1 MEQGDAPERT
11 TRGRIIA
18 ALLSDRGIR
27 HLVDEAARALGNP
40 VVVVDPSYHYVASGG
55 VAPAADD
62 TSAYA
67 RVMREEMAF
76 GDILEDGIAYIED
89 DRINER
95 LARSRG
101 PVVRDNANLGLTT
114 MTQNVIVHGICLA
127 RVMMMAHERPFSEDD
142 PADFSLLCNVVGQ
155 ELQKGEVFT
164 VGSAQMESYFLR
176 RLLEDEQP
184 TPQATAR
191 RLALLGLEPLPALF
205 VIMVRGA
212 AGRRLSARDEES
224 LRGQLQPMLVK
235 SLTTSYEG
243 GLVIVASRAEGP
255 MLSAYDRRLLARVAK
270 DNDVLVGVSNA
281 FDDICDVRRHLAQA
295 RSAIHFGSS
304 YTKVLDDTHVYSYCD
319 YTPMELFD
327 FASDRVNL
335 FNYVHPAI
343 WKLHDHDLR
352 HGSELVETLYAY
364 MQNGC
369 STARTALLLCLHKN
383 TLLYRLGRIREIC
396 GNDLTSG
403 EDLFLF
409 HLSIRALIFMGLLE
423 TRTRPRTS
431 DDLRAHHR

>member
-1 MEQGDAPERT
+1 MAQQDPSERT
-11 TRGRIIA
+11 PRERIVG

-27 HLVDEAARALGNP
+27 HLVDEAASALGNP

-62 TSAYA
+62 DSAYA

-101 PVVRDNANLGLTT
+101 PVVRDNANLGLPT

-127 RVMMMAHERPFSEDD
+127 RVMLMAHERPFSDD
-142 PADFSLLCNVVGQ
+142 DVADFSLLCSVVGQ

-164 VGSAQMESYFLR
+164 VGSSQMESYFLR

-191 RLALLGLEPLPALF
+191 RLALLGLEPQPVLF
-205 VIMVRGA
+205 VVVVRGA
-212 AGRRLSARDEES
+212 ARQLSARDEES
-224 LRGQLQPMLVK
+224 LRAQLQPMLVK

-243 GLVIVASRAEGP
+243 SLVIVASRAEGP
-255 MLSAYDRRLLARVAK
+255 FLSAYDRRLLARVAK

-281 FDDICDVRRHLAQA
+281 FDDLCDVRRHLAQA

-304 YTKVLDDTHVYSYCD
+304 YTKVLDDTHVYNYCD
-319 YTPMELFD
+319 YTYMELLD
-327 FASDRVNL
+327 FANDRVNL
-335 FNYVHPAI
+335 LNYVHPAI
-343 WKLHDHDLR
+343 WALYDHDLR

-383 TLLYRLGRIREIC
+383 TLLYRLGRIKEIS
-396 GNDLTSG
+396 GNDLSSG

-409 HLSIRALIFMGLLE
+409 HLSIRALIYLGLLV
-423 TRTRPRTS
+423 TRTKPRTS
-431 DDLRAHHR
+431 DDLRDHRR

>member
-1 MEQGDAPERT
+1 MELGDPSTQAR
-11 TRGRIIA
+11 RDRILA
-18 ALLSDRGIR
+18 ALLSDRGIK
-27 HLVDEAARALGNP
+27 HLVDEAAEALGNP
-40 VVVVDPSYHYVASGG
+40 IVVVDPSQHYVASSG
-55 VAPAADD
+55 VSPAADD
-62 TSAYA
+62 DSAYA

-76 GDILEDGIAYIED
+76 GDILEDGVAFIED
-89 DRINER
+89 DGINER

-114 MTQNVIVHGICLA
+114 MTQNVMVHGICLA
-127 RVMMMAHERPFSEDD
+127 RVMMMAHERPFAEGDVK
-142 PADFSLLCNVVGQ
+142 DFSLLCNVVGQ

-164 VGSAQMESYFLR
+164 AGSAQMESYFLR

-191 RLALLGLEPLPALF
+191 RLALLGLEPQPTLF
-205 VIMVRGA
+205 VVVVRDA
-212 AGRRLSARDEES
+212 STRALSTRDEES

-235 SLTTSYEG
+235 SLATSYG
-243 GLVIVASRAEGP
+243 GDLVIVASRAEGP
-255 MLSAYDRRLLARVAK
+255 FLTPYDRKLLARVAK

-281 FDDICDVRRHLAQA
+281 FDDLCDVRRHLAQA

-304 YTKVLDDTHVYSYCD
+304 YTKVLDDTHVYNYYD
-319 YTPMELFD
+319 YTYMELLD
-327 FASDRVNL
+327 FANDRVNL
-335 FNYVHPAI
+335 LNYVHPAI
-343 WKLHDHDLR
+343 WALYDHDLR

-383 TLLYRLGRIREIC
+383 TLLYRLGRIKEIC
-396 GNDLTSG
+396 DNDLTSG

-409 HLSIRALIFMGLLE
+409 HLSIRALLYLGLLE
-423 TRTRPRTS
+423 TRTKPRTS
-431 DDLRAHHR
+431 DDLRAHHK